1 MSTKSLRLDKHGD
14 VSLKLP
20 LREQRKSV
28 SWEELSSVKQTYTQS
43 IVLWLQSLESHSKK
57 AESQLWQQLPQFRTL
72 LATASWSEFK
82 FTVWQQGTGTHGS
95 RPCELREE
103 KHCSHSRHWH
113 WDGDEEE
120 EEQSLRSTG
129 TELGYSRG
137 SLSRSSIQ
145 VKPEKEESGDRNT
158 LHCQKLGVQS
168 SEPLVYYCSK
178 WYKFT
183 NICRKLLPYRLQ
195 KQNWS
200 DFR

>member
-20 LREQRKSV
+20 LREQRKSG

-43 IVLWLQSLESHSKK
+43 IVLRLQSLESHSKK
-57 AESQLWQQLPQFRTL
+57 LESQLWQQLPQFRTL
-72 LATASWSEFK
+72 LATASWSDIK

-95 RPCELREE
+95 RPWELREE
-103 KHCSHSRHWH
+103 KHCSHSRHWD
-113 WDGDEEE
+113 WDGDE

-129 TELGYSRG
+129 RELGYSRC

-178 WYKFT
+178 RYKFT
-183 NICRKLLPYRLQ
+183 NICRKLHYRLQ
-195 KQNWS
+195 KQN
-200 DFR
+200 